1 MKSKLSSFSI
11 IVAFICLA
19 LIGLALIPLLP
30 VRLNPSRN
38 MPEFTVFF
46 SMPNSSSRI
55 VEMEVTSKLEAML
68 ARIRGV
74 KELSSMSDN
83 GSGIITVRLDKHA
96 NLEATRFEASTAI
109 RQLWPQLPK
118 GVSYP
123 VISMQTAG
131 TSATAPF
138 LTYTLNAPS
147 SPILI
152 QRYAERYIR
161 PHLADVD
168 GVYKIELNGA
178 TPMEWRL
185 EYDSEQLRTLGVS
198 TTDILQAISLHYN
211 KNFLGTHEI
220 EQNDGSMHW
229 IRLAMVPENNGR
241 SFDASCIIVT
251 SAHGKLF
258 HLDELV
264 RVKHEEEE
272 PQGYFRINGLNSV
285 YLSVTAEET
294 ANQLEVG
301 RHVRQKMERIRQ
313 SLPDGY
319 EVHLSYDATEYIQEE
334 LSKIYMRTGLT
345 VLILLVFIWFITRR
359 IRYMLLIVSSLV
371 LNIAIAVIF
380 YYLCGLEMQLYS
392 LAGITISLNL
402 VIDSTIVMADHI
414 LHHRNRKAFMAVLAA
429 TLTTAGALVI
439 IFFLNEYLRL
449 NLQDFAAVVIINLG
463 VSLLIALFFVPAM
476 MEQTGI
482 VRDKPLSGE
491 SNGTDTQQP
500 GKRPKRNFFKR
511 FKQRFPIRFSRFY
524 ATQICFL
531 LRWRKS
537 VCLLLLLTFGL
548 PVFLLPEKIQ
558 GEGTGA
564 AIYNRTLGSG
574 FYREHLKPIVDKVL
588 GGTLRLFAES
598 TGGSNFFKRS
608 EEVTLTA
615 NATLPNGSTLEQMNF
630 LMRNMESFLA
640 EFDEIKQ
647 FQTTIP
653 NAQRGSIRIRFKK
666 EAQHSAF
673 PYRLKNEIIQKALKQ
688 GGGSWSVYGLEDQGF
703 SNELHEP
710 AGSCNILLYGYN
722 YDELYE
728 WAEKLKQH
736 LLTHRRIKEVEI
748 CPEFSYWKEDYQ
760 EFSFRLD
767 KTRMAEE
774 NMNAYEL
781 FGTVQSTFGR
791 DMQAGMIMTDDGNEY
806 IRLSSRQSREQDVWA
821 MQHSPYA
828 TYGRSYKIAELATME
843 KGQMPQ
849 RIKKVNQQ
857 YTLSLQYEYIGS
869 YEMSDKVLKS
879 TIEEF
884 GKQLPMGYRIESQQ
898 VSWDWMKRGDQ
909 PYLLLLVV
917 IAIIFFTTSI
927 LFNSLKQPLAI
938 IFVIPISYIG
948 IFLTFWFFRL
958 NFDQGGFASFILLC
972 GITVN
977 ASIYIINEY
986 NNLRRRRPHLS
997 PLRTYIKAWNAKVI
1011 PILLTVLSTILG
1023 FIPFMVGGE
1032 KENFWCS
1039 LAIGTISGLVTSVI
1053 GIFFFLPLFVL
1064 KRKETN
1070 RLPKRGKKRQQ

>member
-11 IVAFICLA
+11 IVAFVCFG

-38 MPEFTVFF
+38 LPEFMVFF
-46 SMPNSSSRI
+46 RMPNSSSRI

-83 GSGIITVRLDKHA
+83 GSGSITVRLDKHA
-96 NLEATRFEASTAI
+96 NPEATRFEASTAI

-131 TSATAPF
+131 TNSTAPF

-168 GVYKIELNGA
+168 GVYKIVLNGA

-198 TTDILQAISLHYN
+198 TTDILQAIRLHYN

-220 EQNDGSMHW
+220 EQNDGSRHW

-241 SFDASCIIVT
+241 SFDASRILVT
-251 SAHGKLF
+251 SAHGKIF

-264 RVKHEEEE
+264 QVNHEEEE

-301 RHVRQKMERIRQ
+301 RHVRQEMERIRQ

-319 EVHLSYDATEYIQEE
+319 KVHLSYDATEYIQEE
-334 LSKIYMRTGLT
+334 LSKIYMRSGLT
-345 VLILLVFIWFITRR
+345 VLILLAFIWFITRR
-359 IRYMLLIVSSLV
+359 IRYMFLIVSSLV

-439 IFFLNEYLRL
+439 IFFLDESLRL

-463 VSLLIALFFVPAM
+463 VSLFIALFFVPAM

-482 VRDKPLSGE
+482 VC
-491 SNGTDTQQP
+491 N
-500 GKRPKRNFFKR
+500 
-511 FKQRFPIRFSRFY
+511 KQRFPIRFNRFH
-524 ATQICFL
+524 ATLICFL

-537 VCLLLLLTFGL
+537 ACLLLLLTFGL

-564 AIYNRTLGSG
+564 EIYNRTLGSE
-574 FYREHLKPIVDKVL
+574 FYREHFKPIVDKVL

-598 TGGSNFFKRS
+598 TGGSNFFKRN
-608 EEVTLTA
+608 EEMTLTA
-615 NATLPNGSTLEQMNF
+615 NATLPNGSTLEQMNS
-630 LMRNMESFLA
+630 LMKRMESFLA
-640 EFDEIKQ
+640 GFDDIKQ
-647 FQTTIP
+647 FQTSIP
-653 NAQRGSIRIRFKK
+653 SARRGSISIRFKK

-673 PYRLKNEIIQKALKQ
+673 PYRLKNEIIQKALEQ

-710 AGSCNILLYGYN
+710 SGSCNILLYGYN

-774 NMNAYEL
+774 NMNAYGL

-791 DMQAGMIMTDDGNEY
+791 NMQAGMIMTDDGNEY

-821 MQHSPYA
+821 MQHLPY
-828 TYGRSYKIAELATME
+828 TTDGRGYKIAELATME
-843 KGQMPQ
+843 KEQMPQ

-869 YEMSDKVLKS
+869 YEMADKVLKS

-898 VSWDWMKRGDQ
+898 ASWDWMKRGNQ
-909 PYLLLLVV
+909 PYPLLLVV
-917 IAIIFFTTSI
+917 IAIIFFTTST

-986 NNLRRRRPHLS
+986 NNLRRRHPRLS
-997 PLRTYIKAWNAKVI
+997 PLRTYIKAWNAKII

-1023 FIPFMVGGE
+1023 FIPFMVGSE
-1032 KENFWCS
+1032 REDFWCS

-1064 KRKETN
+1064 KRKEVN
-1070 RLPKRGKKRQQ
+1070 RLPKRERNRAK